1 MLFPN
6 EAVVMLLARV
16 IGMLGP
22 VDMDMLERGQETQK
36 YFTKDYDLYH
46 INEVCLLVHP
56 FNSCKIVLLTSLAI
70 LCWYSRE
77 CLVFPCF
84 HIVFSLLH
92 FLSLNLATYM
102 NKI

>member
-6 EAVVMLLARV
+6 EAVVMLLARM

-22 VDMDMLERGQETQK
+22 IDGDMLQRGQEAHK

-56 FNSCKIVLLTSLAI
+56 FHSFNTLLLTNLAFFV
-70 LCWYSRE
+70 
-77 CLVFPCF
+77 LVF
-84 HIVFSLLH
+84 
-92 FLSLNLATYM
+92 M
-102 NKI
+102 

>member
-22 VDMDMLERGQETQK
+22 IDKDMLERGQETHK

-46 INEVCLLVHP
+46 INEVCLFVHP
-56 FNSCKIVLLTSLAI
+56 FNPFKTVLLTNLAI
-70 LCWYSRE
+70 LV
-77 CLVFPCF
+77 LVF
-84 HIVFSLLH
+84 
-92 FLSLNLATYM
+92 T
-102 NKI
+102 

>member
-1 MLFPN
+1 
-6 EAVVMLLARV
+6 MLLARV

-70 LCWYSRE
+70 FV
-77 CLVFPCF
+77 LVF
-84 HIVFSLLH
+84 
-92 FLSLNLATYM
+92 T
-102 NKI
+102 